1 MDLEVLGNKCKY
13 CNENG
18 KYKKRF
24 NTILCDRHY
33 RQLLKYGKVISTRND
48 PNSYYAVIS
57 IDKYDVKIDIEDVNR
72 CKKYK
77 WRNCGDN
84 GYIFTKIDDKK
95 IYLQNYILN
104 TDLTVDHIN
113 HDIYDCRKENLRKAN
128 KSKNMMNS
136 LLSKRNSSG
145 VKGVSYDKERNKWY
159 ASITKDNKT
168 YNLGRYESFHDAVL
182 IRFKKEIELFGE
194 FSIYYNKDNNIY
206 VLDYFYENQ
215 YYSIKYNGEAMEVE
229 SLGNKDR
236 NGFGSTGTK

>member
-1 MDLEVLGNKCKY
+1 
-13 CNENG
+13 
-18 KYKKRF
+18 
-24 NTILCDRHY
+24 
-33 RQLLKYGKVISTRND
+33 
-48 PNSYYAVIS
+48 
-57 IDKYDVKIDIEDVNR
+57 
-72 CKKYK
+72 
-77 WRNCGDN
+77 
-84 GYIFTKIDDKK
+84 
-95 IYLQNYILN
+95 
-104 TDLTVDHIN
+104 
-113 HDIYDCRKENLRKAN
+113 
-128 KSKNMMNS
+128 MNS

-215 YYSIKYNGEAMEVE
+215 YYSIKYNGEAMKVE